1 MKDQARTWM
10 ILGATSIIAE
20 EFARIAALAGHSLL
34 LVGRNKE
41 QLEIISADLR
51 LRYRVHCEVLLTDF
65 SQGLT
70 ALLPHFNENSEEIDL
85 FIAFSQITENA
96 ALNPKTIEELIKT
109 NVLNTV
115 QFINAYL
122 HKPQTEHR
130 LIFLSSVAAC
140 RGRAKNS
147 LYGGS
152 KAFVET
158 YLEGLQQGATEKQ
171 QLTIA
176 RLGFI
181 DTKQTFGLSGIF
193 YASPPKACA
202 KACWRA
208 SYAGKRRLYHPFFW
222 RFIMA
227 IISRLPFFVYRKMKV

>member
-1 MKDQARTWM
+1 MKARTWV

-20 EFARIAALAGHSLL
+20 EFAHLAAKARHSLL
-34 LVGRNKE
+34 LVARNIA
-41 QLEIISADLR
+41 QLEIIAADIRLRYKVNCDFLYTDFSADLTK
-51 LRYRVHCEVLLTDF
+51 L
-65 SQGLT
+65 
-70 ALLPHFNENSEEIDL
+70 SELFRQNPDEYDL
-85 FIAFSQITENA
+85 FIAFSAIFENHT
-96 ALNPKTIEELIKT
+96 LDKKKISELIRT
-109 NVLNTV
+109 NILGTTQLINT
-115 QFINAYL
+115 YL
-122 HKPQTEHR
+122 QKDQTQHR

-152 KAFVET
+152 KAAIEI
-158 YLEGLQQGATEKQ
+158 YLEGLQQTAKANL

-181 DTKQTFGLSGIF
+181 DTSQTFGLPGIF

-208 SYAGKRRLYHPFFW
+208 SYTGKRLIYHPFFW
-222 RFIMA
+222 RYIMW
-227 IISRLPFFVYRKMKV
+227 IIKCLPHIIYKRMGNL